1 MKRILVIIALCSPL
15 LMQAQSIEH
24 ILKSIEQNNKEL
36 KAQKHAA
43 DATKMENR
51 TNNNLPDPT
60 VSYSSFY
67 SNGAEGGHGTEFV
80 ASQGF
85 DFPTQYIARNRQAT
99 LQNEAVDKQQQ
110 AARRDIL
117 LNAKNLCL
125 DLILLNQEKT
135 LMDIR
140 MKNADELQA
149 LYEKRL
155 TTGDANIL
163 EVNKIKMERM
173 NVQTEVAQNSAAH
186 RTALQSLLAMNGN
199 MPLEFAE
206 TTYPAIQE
214 INDYNVMRDEVMAS
228 DLDLQA
234 AAATARAAEK
244 QVSVDRQGWLPK
256 LEAGFRRNTDDAVSM
271 NGFVVGGS
279 LPLFQNRKKVKIAKA
294 QAISAQLMQE
304 SAKDRVEAS
313 LMSLFNEMQQLKDAM
328 NAYDVPLMYRSLDLL
343 KQALTEGQISLIE
356 YFVETESIYKNLQA
370 YMQIENQ
377 YQKVM
382 ANIYKNYNGGGY
394 ENSANMLAGLLI
406 PEASRKKVFAVFS
419 DNKGQSYSNDFCV
432 ETKGTAGYLK
442 LNSNRI
448 YILTSQSTASSSE
461 VVINSLNPFMDVILI
476 GELTEGKNVGMEMQK
491 NDKYEWIYWPITLR
505 VTNAVNDD
513 YSAGFKPDIE
523 WNEYDLTQNP
533 TDALLPLGDPDEF
546 MLGKAISLI
555 TGINRSARSMNT
567 LGIFSKCL

>member
-1 MKRILVIIALCSPL
+1 MKRILFIIAFCSPL
-15 LMQAQSIEH
+15 LAQAQSIEH

-206 TTYPAIQE
+206 TTYPAIQ
-214 INDYNVMRDEVMAS
+214 
-228 DLDLQA
+228 L
-234 AAATARAAEK
+234 
-244 QVSVDRQGWLPK
+244 
-256 LEAGFRRNTDDAVSM
+256 
-271 NGFVVGGS
+271 
-279 LPLFQNRKKVKIAKA
+279 
-294 QAISAQLMQE
+294 
-304 SAKDRVEAS
+304 
-313 LMSLFNEMQQLKDAM
+313 
-328 NAYDVPLMYRSLDLL
+328 
-343 KQALTEGQISLIE
+343 SLIH
-356 YFVETESIYKNLQA
+356 I
-370 YMQIENQ
+370 
-377 YQKVM
+377 
-382 ANIYKNYNGGGY
+382 
-394 ENSANMLAGLLI
+394 
-406 PEASRKKVFAVFS
+406 
-419 DNKGQSYSNDFCV
+419 
-432 ETKGTAGYLK
+432 
-442 LNSNRI
+442 
-448 YILTSQSTASSSE
+448 
-461 VVINSLNPFMDVILI
+461 
-476 GELTEGKNVGMEMQK
+476 
-491 NDKYEWIYWPITLR
+491 
-505 VTNAVNDD
+505 
-513 YSAGFKPDIE
+513 
-523 WNEYDLTQNP
+523 
-533 TDALLPLGDPDEF
+533 
-546 MLGKAISLI
+546 
-555 TGINRSARSMNT
+555 
-567 LGIFSKCL
+567 